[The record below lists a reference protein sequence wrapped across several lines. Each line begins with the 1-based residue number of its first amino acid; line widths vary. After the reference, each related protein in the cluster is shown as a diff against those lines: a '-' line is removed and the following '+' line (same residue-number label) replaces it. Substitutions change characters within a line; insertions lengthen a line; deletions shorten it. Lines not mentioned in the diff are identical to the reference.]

1 MKVLITGSSGLV
13 GSEMVKF
20 LNHPEY
26 EVFGIDNDSRAYFF
40 GKEAS
45 TEPTK
50 LQLMEECKNFH
61 PIGIDLRNLDDLRAV
76 FQNYGPFDLIVHA
89 AAQPAH
95 DWSIDNTIEDFQMNA
110 VVTVNMLECFRQ
122 YSRSAVFIQVS
133 TSKVYGDHVNELP
146 LVELETRYEL
156 PEFEYKSGV
165 VVGNVY
171 GTTWEGVNENMSI
184 QGCIHSPFGASKA
197 CGDLMAQ
204 EFARYY
210 GLKIAIFRPVCI
222 TGPAHKGAKLHGY
235 LAYLVK
241 CIATGHPYVINGY
254 KGKQVRGNI
263 HAHDL
268 VSAFYEVFMADCPF
282 PGEFYNI
289 DGGRESNNSIL
300 EAIAQAER
308 ILGVKGAISYSE
320 ENRRGDHR
328 WCIFDNT
335 KFKSHYPSWKL
346 TYDNDRIMEELCA
359 AHKI

>member
-1 MKVLITGSSGLV
+1 MRVLVTGSSGLV

-20 LNHPEY
+20 LNNPAY

-50 LQLMEECKNFH
+50 VQLMQECKNFT
-61 PIGIDLRNLDDLRAV
+61 PINIDLRNLDDLRAV
-76 FQNYGPFDLIVHA
+76 FQNFGPFNFIVHA

-122 YSRSAVFIQVS
+122 YSKNAVFIHVS

-146 LVELETRYEL
+146 LVELETRWEL
-156 PEFEYKSGV
+156 DKEYCDMVHEWFS
-165 VVGNVY
+165 
-171 GTTWEGVNENMSI
+171 WHGVNEGMSI
-184 QGCIHSPFGASKA
+184 QSCIHSPFGASKA

-241 CIATGHPYVINGY
+241 CIATGQPYTINGY

-263 HAHDL
+263 HAYDL
-268 VSAFYEVFMADCPF
+268 VSAFYEVFMADCPY
-282 PGEFYNI
+282 PGEYYNI

-300 EAIAQAER
+300 EAIAQCET
-308 ILGVKGAISYSE
+308 ILGVKGNVTYSE
-320 ENRRGDHR
+320 VNRRGDHKF
-328 WCIFDNT
+328 CIFDSS
-335 KFKSHYPSWKL
+335 KFKSYYPNWKL
-346 TYDNDRIMEELCA
+346 TYDNDRIMKELCE
-359 AHKI
+359 AHRVK